1 MNKLDAK
8 KLAEAIMDKAE
19 RDRGLVKSTLV
30 ELIEDHVRMGM
41 AHSCSGEV
49 VRYPNGVDSYCPGK
63 LFLL

>member
-1 MNKLDAK
+1 MNKLEAK

-41 AHSCSGEV
+41 AHEV
-49 VRYPNGVDSYCPGK
+49 PAPPG
-63 LFLL
+63 